1 MTTAVERAPIH
12 ESSVRSDAGSSAT
25 FLLSAPSWPI
35 ASWTEDYKRNRH
47 ATADKRIEGGPQMTR
62 TSPANSARV
71 TRRSFAA
78 GAGAAGLLAASV
90 PLDFARAQGGPL
102 KVGVLLPRSGAQ
114 AGIGQDCQRGVDIA
128 AGLLKELGMPPLQI
142 MNGDTETS
150 VEVARSR
157 AEQMISDG
165 AQVLVGAVDS
175 GQSTAIAQV
184 AEQKGIPYVINIAA
198 APQITEQGYKFV
210 FRNFPTAGM
219 ILADAFANQKEIF
232 EAAGAAPKTAVFMH
246 VNDTFGTAM
255 KGGIGAV
262 MPKFNMPY
270 NLVETI
276 AYDPTSRDLSV
287 EVAKAKATGADALLM
302 VSRLNDAILITREL
316 VKQRW
321 SPMAILSMGPG
332 WYEDQY
338 LKTLGK
344 LSDGPLSFVPW
355 YDPHKKLAQQLEAAL
370 AKAYPGINLN
380 TNHVFTFEALLV
392 AADAY
397 KRGRSSDPKALADA
411 IRTTNIT
418 DNVSI
423 GPGIQFDDKGQ
434 NDKLKNAAI
443 QNRGG
448 KLLTIAPKTAS
459 NAKPELPMSPYDRRG

>member
-1 MTTAVERAPIH
+1 M
-12 ESSVRSDAGSSAT
+12 
-25 FLLSAPSWPI
+25 
-35 ASWTEDYKRNRH
+35 
-47 ATADKRIEGGPQMTR
+47 KRI
-62 TSPANSARV
+62 SHSKAARV
-71 TRRSFAA
+71 TRRNFSA
-78 GAGAAGLLAASV
+78 GLGAAGIIAGTAPFNV
-90 PLDFARAQGGPL
+90 VRAQGAAL
-102 KVGVLLPRSGAQ
+102 KVGVLLPRSGVQ

-128 AGLLKELGMPPLQI
+128 PAILKDLGLPPLQI
-142 MNGDTETS
+142 MNGDTETN
-150 VEVARSR
+150 VDVARSR
-157 AEQMISDG
+157 AEKLISDG
-165 AQVLVGAVDS
+165 AQILVGAFDS

-219 ILADAFANQKEIF
+219 ILGDAFANQKEVF

-270 NLVETI
+270 KLVETI
-276 AYDPTSRDLSV
+276 AYDPAARDLSV
-287 EVAKAKATGADALLM
+287 EIAKAKATGADALLL
-302 VSRLNDAILITREL
+302 VSRLNDAILLTREL

-355 YDPHKKLAQQLEAAL
+355 YDPNKALSKKLEAAL
-370 AKAYPGINLN
+370 TKAHPGVNLN
-380 TNHVFTFEALLV
+380 TNHVYTFEALLV

-397 KRGRSSDPKALADA
+397 KRAGSADPKALADA
-411 IRTTNIT
+411 VRKTNIT
-418 DNVSI
+418 NNVSP
-423 GPGIQFDDKGQ
+423 GPGIQFNEKGQ
-434 NDKLKNAAI
+434 NDKLKDSAI

-448 KLLTIAPKTAS
+448 KLVTVAPKAAA
-459 NAKPELPMSPYDRRG
+459 NAKVEWPLKPYDKRG

>member
-1 MTTAVERAPIH
+1 MTNRKPYNGGKPITRRTAAVGLGATAVAAIAPF
-12 ESSVRSDAGSSAT
+12 R
-25 FLLSAPSWPI
+25 
-35 ASWTEDYKRNRH
+35 
-47 ATADKRIEGGPQMTR
+47 
-62 TSPANSARV
+62 
-71 TRRSFAA
+71 
-78 GAGAAGLLAASV
+78 
-90 PLDFARAQGGPL
+90 FARAQNTGL
-102 KVGVLLPRSGAQ
+102 KVGVLLPRSGFQ

-128 AGLLKELGMPPLQI
+128 PGILKDLGMPALQI
-142 MNGDTETS
+142 MNADTETS

-157 AEQMISDG
+157 AEKLIGDG
-165 AQVLVGAVDS
+165 AQILVGAFDS

-219 ILADAFANQKEIF
+219 ILSDAFANQKELF
-232 EAAGAAPKTAVFMH
+232 EAAGAAPKTVVFMH

-262 MPKFNMPY
+262 MPKFDMPY
-270 NLVETI
+270 KLVETI
-276 AYDPTSRDLSV
+276 AYDPTAKDLSV
-287 EVAKAKATGADALLM
+287 EVAKAKATGADALLT
-302 VSRLNDAILITREL
+302 VSRLNDAILLTREL

-355 YDPHKKLAQQLEAAL
+355 YDPNKPLSKKLEEAL
-370 AKAYPGINLN
+370 ATAHPGFNLN
-380 TNHVFTFEALLV
+380 TNHVYTFEALLV

-397 KRGRSSDPKALADA
+397 KRAGSGDPKALADA

-418 DNVSI
+418 NNVSP
-423 GPGIQFDDKGQ
+423 GPGILFNEKGQ
-434 NDKLKNAAI
+434 NDKLKNSAV

-448 KLLTIAPKTAS
+448 KLLTVAPKVAA
-459 NAKPELPMSPYDRRG
+459 NAKVEWPLKPYDQRG

>member
-1 MTTAVERAPIH
+1 MSRKPHNNDKHLTRRTVTTALGAVALAGTAPFNI
-12 ESSVRSDAGSSAT
+12 V
-25 FLLSAPSWPI
+25 
-35 ASWTEDYKRNRH
+35 
-47 ATADKRIEGGPQMTR
+47 
-62 TSPANSARV
+62 
-71 TRRSFAA
+71 
-78 GAGAAGLLAASV
+78 
-90 PLDFARAQGGPL
+90 RAQGAAL
-102 KVGVLLPRSGAQ
+102 KVGVLLPRSGFQ

-128 AGLLKELGMPPLQI
+128 AGILKDLGMPPLQI
-142 MNGDTETS
+142 MNGDTETN
-150 VEVARSR
+150 VDVARSR
-157 AEQMISDG
+157 AEKLISEG
-165 AQVLVGAVDS
+165 AQILVGAFDS

-219 ILADAFANQKEIF
+219 ILSDAFANQKEIF
-232 EAAGAAPKTAVFMH
+232 EAAGSAPKSAVFMH

-276 AYDPTSRDLSV
+276 AYDPAARDLSV

-302 VSRLNDAILITREL
+302 VSRLNDAILLTREL

-355 YDPHKKLAQQLEAAL
+355 YDPNKPLSKTLEAAL
-370 AKAYPGINLN
+370 AKAHPGINLN
-380 TNHVFTFEALLV
+380 TNHVYTFEALLV

-397 KRGRSSDPKALADA
+397 KRAGSADPKALADA
-411 IRTTNIT
+411 VRSTNIT
-418 DNVSI
+418 NNVSP
-423 GPGIQFDDKGQ
+423 GPGIQFNEKGQ
-434 NDKLKNAAI
+434 NDKLKNSAI
-443 QNRGG
+443 QNRDG
-448 KLLTIAPKTAS
+448 KLLTVAPKVAA
-459 NAKPELPMSPYDRRG
+459 NAKVEWPLKPYDKRS

>member
-1 MTTAVERAPIH
+1 
-12 ESSVRSDAGSSAT
+12 
-25 FLLSAPSWPI
+25 
-35 ASWTEDYKRNRH
+35 
-47 ATADKRIEGGPQMTR
+47 MTR
-62 TSPANSARV
+62 NSTTNSAHRGV

-78 GAGAAGLLAASV
+78 GAGAAGLLAGTAPFNIV
-90 PLDFARAQGGPL
+90 RAQSGPL

-114 AGIGQDCQRGVDIA
+114 AGIGQDCQRGVELAPPIF
-128 AGLLKELGMPPLQI
+128 KELGLPELAI
-142 MNGDTETS
+142 MNADTETN
-150 VEVARSR
+150 VEVARAR
-157 AEQMISDG
+157 AEKLISDG
-165 AQVLVGAVDS
+165 AQLLVGAFDS
-175 GQSTAIAQV
+175 GQTTAIAQV
-184 AEQKGIPYVINIAA
+184 AEQKGIPLVINIAA
-198 APQITEQGYKFV
+198 APPITEQGYKFV
-210 FRNFPTAGM
+210 FRNFPTAPM
-219 ILADAFANQKEIF
+219 ILSDAFANQKELF
-232 EAAGAAPKTAVFMH
+232 ESTGVAPKSVVFMH
-246 VNDTFGTAM
+246 ANDTFGTSM
-255 KGGIGAV
+255 QQGISGV

-270 NLVETI
+270 KIVEQI
-276 AYDPTSRDLSV
+276 AYDATARDLSV
-287 EVAKAKATGADALLM
+287 EVAKAKATGAEALLM

-321 SPMAILSMGPG
+321 TPMAVLSMGPG

-344 LSDGPLSFVPW
+344 LSDGPMSFVPW
-355 YDPHKKLAQQLEAAL
+355 YDPNKKLSKVLEDAL

-397 KRGRSSDPKALADA
+397 KRARSTDPKALADA

-423 GPGIQFDDKGQ
+423 GPGIQFDAKGQ

-448 KLLTIAPKTAS
+448 KLVTVAPKAAS
-459 NAKPELPMSPYDRRG
+459 NAKPELPMSAYDRRG